1 MKIRPKKSTHL
12 KRAIVFL
19 SFGFTILLSS
29 CYGDGIDPDPEVE
42 TLISN
47 FAANGAVS
55 VDRQGTIY
63 VSEYGRF
70 VETGGSGTRVF
81 KLSPHGKVLD
91 TITGLSGP
99 MGTAKDSKGNLF
111 INNDNNTV
119 RGQVLKISPNKERE
133 VIASI
138 EGWPSSMAIDYED
151 NLYISNYTAP
161 TVHKITPDGTVSVYA
176 EDPRLLGGVGIDLDS
191 KGNVIVA
198 NFYTATIYSIDKNG
212 EVSLI
217 ANIPDIVIQNFGIGY
232 ITVINDVIYATGI
245 AVNYIYSVSMDGT
258 IETIAGNGEAAQVD
272 GPLLEASFSNP
283 NGIAANKFRKTLYI
297 SEYTGVGGVRKI
309 KL

>member
-1 MKIRPKKSTHL
+1 MKTHFKITAL
-12 KRAIVFL
+12 RSLFFIL
-19 SFGFTILLSS
+19 LFTLPICLSS
-29 CYGDGIDPDPEVE
+29 CYGDGIDPDSEVE

-55 VDRQGTIY
+55 VDRKGFIY

-70 VETGGSGTRVF
+70 VNTGGNGTRVF
-81 KLSPHGKVLD
+81 KVSPKGEILD

-99 MGTAKDSKGNLF
+99 MGTAKDSKGNLY

-119 RGQVLKISPNKERE
+119 RGEVLRISQTGERE

-138 EGWPSSMAIDYED
+138 EGWPSSIAIDHDD

-161 TVHKITPDGTVSVYA
+161 TVHKITPDGDVFTLA
-176 EDPRLLGGVGIDLDS
+176 TDPRLAGGVGIDLDS

-198 NFYTATIYSIDKNG
+198 NFITADIYSIDSDG
-212 EVSLI
+212 VISLI

-245 AVNYIYSVSMDGT
+245 AVNYIFKVTLDGT
-258 IETIAGNGEAAQVD
+258 IDIIAGNGEATQID

-283 NGIAANKFRKTLYI
+283 NGISSNKYKRTLYI
-297 SEYTGVGGVRKI
+297 SEYTGVGGLRKI